1 MLDLLPYARNV
12 PVRLGI
18 VLKLPQRSKP
28 HRPRRMQGVVLDGV

>member
-1 MLDLLPYARNV
+1 MLDLLPYTRNV

-18 VLKLPQRSKP
+18 VLKLPQRSQP